1 MLSGALFW
9 AIQHE
14 WGSSKWE
21 YMLCAVLSCF
31 SPVWLFETPWTVV
44 AHQAPLSVGFSRQEH
59 WSGLPYPS
67 LGDLPDPGM
76 RPNCPE
82 VKIVEARWWLRMI
95 HYSIFSTFVYAYNF
109 PNEEPFK
116 SIPKFWIYTKS
127 RVFLQWGCF
136 PIRGPFPFRCVCPD
150 HPESSSFLWGPSP
163 QCGHQNS
170 TSSET
175 AQQFHP
181 PNCLTQRGIES

>member
-1 MLSGALFW
+1 MRVHAVCCVKLLQSCPTLW
-9 AIQHE
+9 DPMDCSSSP
-14 WGSSKWE
+14 GSSVRGILQARTLEWA
-21 YMLCAVLSCF
+21 AV
-31 SPVWLFETPWTVV
+31 PP
-44 AHQAPLSVGFSRQEH
+44 
-59 WSGLPYPS
+59 

-82 VKIVEARWWLRMI
+82 VKIVEARWWLCMI

>member
-1 MLSGALFW
+1 MRVHAVCCVKLLQSCLTLW
-9 AIQHE
+9 DPMDYSSP
-14 WGSSKWE
+14 GSSVCGILQARTLEW
-21 YMLCAVLSCF
+21 AAIPSF
-31 SPVWLFETPWTVV
+31 GGSSWPRDETK
-44 AHQAPLSVGFSRQEH
+44 
-59 WSGLPYPS
+59 LPIS
-67 LGDLPDPGM
+67 Q
-76 RPNCPE
+76 N
-82 VKIVEARWWLRMI
+82 VEARWWLHML

-116 SIPKFWIYTKS
+116 SIPKFWMQTKS

-150 HPESSSFLWGPSP
+150 HPESSRLLWGPSP

-175 AQQFHP
+175 TQQFYP
-181 PNCLTQRGIES
+181 PNGLTQRGIES